1 MYQDGCAVRVIKISI
16 KYPACL
22 ALTESGM
29 QDVLVSLHSESIQF
43 GGATVSKQERRPL
56 FHRKKCDGVDKHTPF
71 YSIAQTGTANLIAPV
86 F

>member
-1 MYQDGCAVRVIKISI
+1 MIKCTPFVRQYGMLPNEWGV
-16 KYPACL
+16 YYA
-22 ALTESGM
+22 ESGM
-29 QDVLVSLHSESIQF
+29 QDLLVSLHSESIQF